1 MFRTWCIKSL
11 KKNSKSKETVIKY
24 PICGLKSKCWIHIF
38 SNVLLI
44 CCIPKSLNCPKSA
57 HPIAYIVKY
66 QSREEDHLWGKY
78 CKSVKERKE
87 GEKIKFLQSQDV
99 PSIVGTDVFTLIWC
113 ICKFWK
119 YTFVGP
125 QGTKRKIRHEIIFVL
140 LKLDFF
146 GTDC

>member
-1 MFRTWCIKSL
+1 MYQVV
-11 KKNSKSKETVIKY
+11 KKKISISKETVIKY

-44 CCIPKSLNCPKSA
+44 CFIPKSLNCPKSA

-87 GEKIKFLQSQDV
+87 GKI
-99 PSIVGTDVFTLIWC
+99 
-113 ICKFWK
+113 
-119 YTFVGP
+119 
-125 QGTKRKIRHEIIFVL
+125 
-140 LKLDFF
+140 
-146 GTDC
+146 